1 MRCWVVMG
9 LTVVSLMGGAVHGK
23 DFVIGQSLD
32 LSGLSNLGKDFS
44 NGVRTYFDAINAR
57 GGVRSTVKS
66 VLERFEKK
74 PYGWYYAAI
83 ICNVALLCAR
93 GKLEVRMESNVLEDE
108 DL

>member
-44 NGVRTYFDAINAR
+44 NGVRTYIDATNAR
-57 GGVRSTVKS
+57 SCTLSIVFKTAFNGTFSAAKNVSTV
-66 VLERFEKK
+66 RFTF
-74 PYGWYYAAI
+74 GGATAASA
-83 ICNVALLCAR
+83 NALS
-93 GKLEVRMESNVLEDE
+93 RMRATMTDA
-108 DL
+108 